1 MSEVVLELPNDGA
14 VDNIEY
20 NDEEDTSR
28 LAARDRGIRANREI
42 ENIAKFNIIIGM
54 LKLKHNMKYNKLLL
68 PVYFKSKKLFDEIVD
83 EHTKQI
89 EYLQNIIRHLDNVMH
104 DHVSSTPDKKNG
116 KKMRKTDVNNTFID
130 NINKEKRKIGR
141 LLVKMRRV
149 LNKLNEVD
157 SIVKITPEIIYTY
170 TPDDFNVYHEVDE
183 DEDDDDEDDDD
194 VLLVLNELNDRD
206 SEISETSDSSE
217 TSDVNEAED

>member
-1 MSEVVLELPNDGA
+1 MYTIIITVYNNNNIIIIIMSEVVLELPNDGA

-104 DHVSSTPDKKNG
+104 DHVSSTPDKK
-116 KKMRKTDVNNTFID
+116 R
-130 NINKEKRKIGR
+130 
-141 LLVKMRRV
+141 
-149 LNKLNEVD
+149 
-157 SIVKITPEIIYTY
+157 
-170 TPDDFNVYHEVDE
+170 
-183 DEDDDDEDDDD
+183 
-194 VLLVLNELNDRD
+194 
-206 SEISETSDSSE
+206 
-217 TSDVNEAED
+217 